1 MGLQIR
7 CIYRISTK
15 ANGFDSSAATNEGV
29 LYMFDAIQIGQVGA
43 FFVVFWPGRF
53 MGPELFVTSEPM
65 SLTKYGDSSIPL
77 TAV

>member
-1 MGLQIR
+1 
-7 CIYRISTK
+7 
-15 ANGFDSSAATNEGV
+15 
-29 LYMFDAIQIGQVGA
+29 MFDAIQIGQVGA

-53 MGPELFVTSEPM
+53 MGPENFVTSEPM